1 MDHEGALLQ
10 LPVAELTRRA
20 RQISWLLLDVDGVLT
35 DGRLYYGPTGE
46 ITKAFHVKDGYGVR
60 LARQAGLKVGSLSSR
75 ADAAFAR
82 RAADLAFDLVMEGAR
97 DKVTA
102 FDGFLS
108 AKGIAP
114 ELVAYA
120 GDDLPDLPVLSR
132 VGLAVCP
139 VDAVAEVRSA
149 AHVVL
154 SRAGG
159 QGAVRELVELLL
171 DWRG

>member
-1 MDHEGALLQ
+1 MDHQGALLQ

-20 RQISWLLLDVDGVLT
+20 GQISWILLDVDGVLT

-46 ITKAFHVKDGYGVR
+46 IIKAFHVKDGYGVR
-60 LARQAGLKVGSLSSR
+60 LARQAGIKVGSLSSR

-97 DKVTA
+97 DKSTA
-102 FDGFLS
+102 FEGFL
-108 AKGIAP
+108 AGKGIAP
-114 ELVAYA
+114 EAVAYA

-132 VGLAVCP
+132 VGLALCP
-139 VDAVAEVRSA
+139 ADAAPEVRQA

-154 SRAGG
+154 AKNGG

-171 DWRG
+171 GWRG